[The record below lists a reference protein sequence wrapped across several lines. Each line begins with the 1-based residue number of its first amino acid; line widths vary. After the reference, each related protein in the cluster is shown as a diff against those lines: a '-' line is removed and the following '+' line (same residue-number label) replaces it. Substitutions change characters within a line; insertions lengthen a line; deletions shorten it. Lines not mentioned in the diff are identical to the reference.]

1 MNCPRCSAE
10 LLDSALSCP
19 RCGFQG
25 RPASFSYV
33 PAGSPPWP
41 TTVPQSFSYVTGAG
55 SQTTQTAKP
64 MQQTANIPAAESA
77 RASRKS
83 TLGIPSIIALF
94 FISILVGGGATLAIL
109 FTSGRFPSNANNQPS
124 RPVTL
129 QQTPGAGFAPT
140 PSVGTPGSQL
150 PTPTSFLAINSNDL
164 GVSLKY
170 PGGWIAGSPQKT
182 TSGNTSIEIHPQQLP
197 IDFIVGRIS
206 ATNSAQIGSTSDI
219 NQATLTQFQGAQGI
233 NNFQIVQPSSP
244 KRKIGGA
251 QWDEQDATFDNQAGV
266 TLHLT
271 TVTVQHNKLYYTM
284 FFYVPDT
291 NYTEAI
297 HKYFQPMFDSFK
309 FLS

>member
-10 LLDSALSCP
+10 LPDSALSCP
-19 RCGFQG
+19 RCGFQV
-25 RPASFSYV
+25 RPTSFSYV
-33 PAGSPPWP
+33 SAGSPPWP
-41 TTVPQSFSYVTGAG
+41 TTVPQSLSYVTGAG

-64 MQQTANIPAAESA
+64 MQQTANTPVAESA

-94 FISILVGGGATLAIL
+94 FISILVGGGATLGIL

-129 QQTPGAGFAPT
+129 QQTPGPGFAPT

-150 PTPTSFLAINSNDL
+150 PTPTSFLA
-164 GVSLKY
+164 
-170 PGGWIAGSPQKT
+170 IAGSPQKT

-233 NNFQIVQPSSP
+233 SNFQIVQPSSP
-244 KRKIGGA
+244 KRTIAGA

-297 HKYFQPMFDSFK
+297 QKYFQPMFDSFK

>member
-10 LLDSALSCP
+10 LPDSALSCA
-19 RCGFQG
+19 RCGFQV

-41 TTVPQSFSYVTGAG
+41 TTMPQSFSYVTGAG
-55 SQTTQTAKP
+55 SQTTQTAQP
-64 MQQTANIPAAESA
+64 MQQTTNIPAAKSA
-77 RASRKS
+77 SASRKS

-94 FISILVGGGATLAIL
+94 FISILVGGGATLGIL

-140 PSVGTPGSQL
+140 PSAGTPGSQL
-150 PTPTSFLAINSNDL
+150 PTPTSFLAINSSDL

-170 PGGWIAGSPQKT
+170 PGGWIAGSAQKST
-182 TSGNTSIEIHPQQLP
+182 AGNTSIEIHPQQLP
-197 IDFIVGRIS
+197 IDFIVGRLS
-206 ATNSAQIGSTSDI
+206 ATNSAQFASTSDI
-219 NQATLTQFQGAQGI
+219 NQANLAQIQGAQGI
-233 NNFQIVQPSSP
+233 SNFQIVQPSSP
-244 KRKIGGA
+244 KRSIGGA
-251 QWDEQDATFDNQAGV
+251 QWDEQDATFSNQSNV
-266 TLHLT
+266 TLHFT
-271 TVTVQHNKLYYTM
+271 TITVQHNKLYYSM
-284 FFYVPDT
+284 LFFVPDT

-297 HKYFQPMFDSFK
+297 QKYFQPMFDSFK